1 MRRLKADTRQNLFLA
16 IGIAVGIP
24 AVIGFLT
31 VLIGSSAGEIAGALG
46 SVLGGIIGAGGA
58 GLAVALTL
66 SGERDEEKRKDEE
79 RQIQQING
87 VIAGIGFTRISSS
100 HRRRQYNTAF

>member
-1 MRRLKADTRQNLFLA
+1 
-16 IGIAVGIP
+16 
-24 AVIGFLT
+24 
-31 VLIGSSAGEIAGALG
+31 
-46 SVLGGIIGAGGA
+46 
-58 GLAVALTL
+58 L